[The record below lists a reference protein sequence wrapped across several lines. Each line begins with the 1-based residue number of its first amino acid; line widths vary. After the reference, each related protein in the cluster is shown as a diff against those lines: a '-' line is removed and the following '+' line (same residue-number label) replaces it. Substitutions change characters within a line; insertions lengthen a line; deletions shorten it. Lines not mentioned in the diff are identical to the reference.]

1 FILELYAVENASSPP
16 RALASDRTYTV
27 YIPDGA
33 EIEQVNASGPGGM
46 PVNATPVPGEEK
58 GQYHFNFPL
67 RPGETRFQIAYRMGY
82 GGEMT
87 LRPRPAGN
95 LEHFAVLMPN
105 SMKFE
110 PLAAGTYSAMPSQ
123 DGETLIQVATGVKPG
138 QDISFKVTGTGMI
151 ADGEEGGENA
161 KAAPRPGG
169 GLGTPEGTP
178 DPLHEYRWMILGALT
193 TALVVGGVYTAR
205 RSGKTTAAS
214 ISTASTRKKQ
224 RGDLPAEP
232 PASGAAGHR
241 EVLLGALKEE
251 MFQLELDRQQG
262 RISPE
267 QYAKSKAAL
276 DETLQ
281 RATSRSR

>member
-1 FILELYAVENASSPP
+1 
-16 RALASDRTYTV
+16 
-27 YIPDGA
+27 
-33 EIEQVNASGPGGM
+33 M

-105 SMKFE
+105 SMQFQ

-151 ADGEEGGENA
+151 ADGEESGENA

-178 DPLHEYRWMILGALT
+178 DPLHQYRWMILGVLT

-205 RSGKTTAAS
+205 RSGKTFATAAPVS
-214 ISTASTRKKQ
+214 KRKKK
-224 RGDLPAEP
+224 RGEIDHAAELS
-232 PASGAAGHR
+232 ASSVAGHR